1 VSDPRALMSNGR
13 VAHVSLRGQVA
24 AERFTEGTWMRVCTP
39 VAALRDAPGGQG
51 GRRARELVL
60 HERFLAL
67 EETSEGVF
75 GAAGRDGYVGWMAP
89 EALAPDTAPMT
100 HVVCAR
106 QSYLACVPELKD
118 GRDDV
123 ELVSFGT
130 PVRVSATHE
139 DGRWAEVGRLRPAA
153 ECDGHKTEWTAY
165 IPAAHLRPLG
175 APETDP
181 VAVALRFLGTPYHWG
196 GNSGF
201 GIDCSGLAQAAHLA
215 CDIDCPGDSD
225 LQRNALGEAL
235 APDAR
240 LRRGDVVFWPGHVGL
255 MVDASAFVHATA
267 YGMAVVVEPLATV
280 EARIGT
286 RALVRRP

>member
-1 VSDPRALMSNGR
+1 MSDPRALMSNGR

-24 AERFTEGTWMRVCTP
+24 AERFTEGRWMRVCAP
-39 VAALRDAPGGQG
+39 VAALSDAPFGQG
-51 GRRARELVL
+51 GRRQRELVL

-67 EETSEGVF
+67 EEGPDGVF

-89 EALAPDTAPMT
+89 EALVPDGARMT

-106 QSYLACVPELKD
+106 QSYLACVPVLKD
-118 GRDDV
+118 ARDDI
-123 ELVSFGT
+123 EFVSFGT
-130 PVRVSATHE
+130 PYRVSATHE

-153 ECDGHKTEWTAY
+153 ECDGHKTEWTAF

-201 GIDCSGLAQAAHLA
+201 GIDCSGLVQAAHLA
-215 CDIDCPGDSD
+215 CGIECPGDSD
-225 LQRNALGEAL
+225 LQRAALGAAL
-235 APDAR
+235 APDAP

-255 MVDASAFVHATA
+255 MVDASAFLHATA
-267 YGMAVVVEPLATV
+267 HGMAVVVEPLATV
-280 EARIGT
+280 EARIGA